1 MKKLCLVLSTLI
13 FSALSSCSTAESPNA
28 VAANAAN
35 AAAVIANAAVVNANA
50 AAANGGA
57 TIEITAGGPADT
69 VRAFYTKLR
78 EKKFREAIFLTN
90 LRPAVEGL
98 TDTEL
103 QDFSLDF
110 EAIAGQV
117 PPQIEI
123 NGEIISGELAT
134 VTLKLPGDDPGK
146 KELQQLKLRKEGN
159 NWVILSIDKAA
170 EAKIK
175 KEGKRYFYALRI
187 ETHQDEARKM
197 MDRVSKA
204 ELVYS
209 LQNGGVYTDIPTLVA
224 AGLLPDDIQT
234 SASTGYNYAVNV
246 LSDSRSYFVT
256 AVPAEYGKSGKLS
269 FLLELDSKGGSRL
282 TSKENGGK
290 PMKK

>member
-1 MKKLCLVLSTLI
+1 MKKLFVVLATVI
-13 FSALSSCSTAESPNA
+13 VGALSSCSTVETPNA

-35 AAAVIANAAVVNANA
+35 AAAVAANAAAVNANA

-123 NGEIISGELAT
+123 NGEIISGDLAT
-134 VTLKLPGDDPGK
+134 VTLKLPVDDPDK
-146 KELQQLKLRKEGN
+146 KELQQLKLRKEGS

-175 KEGKRYFYALRI
+175 KEGKGYFYALRI
-187 ETHQDEARKM
+187 DTHQDEARKM

-204 ELVYS
+204 EIAYS
-209 LQNGGVYTDIPTLVA
+209 LQNGGISADIPTLVA

-234 SASTGYNYAVNV
+234 SASTGYNYSVNV
-246 LSDSRSYFVT
+246 ADDKRSYYAA

-269 FLLELDSKGGSRL
+269 FLLELDPKGGARL
-282 TSKENGGK
+282 TSRDNAGK
-290 PMKK
+290 PLKR